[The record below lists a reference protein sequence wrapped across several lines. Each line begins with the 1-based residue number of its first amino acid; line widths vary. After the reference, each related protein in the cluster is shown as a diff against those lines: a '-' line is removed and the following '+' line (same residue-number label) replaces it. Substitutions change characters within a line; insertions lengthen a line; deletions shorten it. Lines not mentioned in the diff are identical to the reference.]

1 MGLMC
6 NHKTH
11 EVAIGSGNNQV
22 KTLNERYSIP
32 SDLVEEIIE
41 LTLDAM

>member
-1 MGLMC
+1 MGLVC
-6 NHKTH
+6 NHKKHDVT
-11 EVAIGSGNNQV
+11 IGAGSNQV

-32 SDLVEEIIE
+32 SNLVEDIIE